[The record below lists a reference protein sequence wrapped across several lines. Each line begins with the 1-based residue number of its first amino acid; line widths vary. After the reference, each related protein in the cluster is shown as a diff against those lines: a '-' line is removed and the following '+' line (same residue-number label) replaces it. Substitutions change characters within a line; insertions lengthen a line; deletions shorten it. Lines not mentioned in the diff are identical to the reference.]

1 MKRGDFVTVA
11 LQGDLGK
18 PRPALV
24 VQADR
29 FDMTAA
35 VTLLPL
41 SSALVDAPLLRLTI
55 RPDEQNGLRKASQVM
70 VDKPTTINREKVGP
84 AFGIASDTFMLSV
97 SRALALFLGLA

>member
-18 PRPALV
+18 IQSALV
-24 VQADR
+24 VQADL
-29 FDMTAA
+29 FDMTAT

-41 SSALVDAPLLRLTI
+41 SSAMVDAPLLRLTI
-55 RPDEQNGLRKASQVM
+55 RPDEQNGLRNPSQVM
-70 VDKPTTINREKVGP
+70 IDKPTTINREKVGP
-84 AFGIASDTFMLSV
+84 AFGIASDTLMLSV